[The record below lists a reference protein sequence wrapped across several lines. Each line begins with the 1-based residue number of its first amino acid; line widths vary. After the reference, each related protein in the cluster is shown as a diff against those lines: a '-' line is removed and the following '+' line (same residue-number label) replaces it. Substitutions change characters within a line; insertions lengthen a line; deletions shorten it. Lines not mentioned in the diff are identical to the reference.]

1 MSRGVPVTS
10 RRGVQAVT
18 VAFAVALAV
27 SAYFFATTGWGTP
40 FRGCWPTVS
49 PGAGATAATI
59 LTVFS
64 ASFLFAALRNPA
76 GPSLEDP
83 ILIALVLG
91 LFAAFAIGGGLLA
104 LSTGV
109 VRYGQSGCLAFGT
122 PWSYGAGFV
131 SLVLG
136 AFALLA
142 AVAVGRDR

>member
-18 VAFAVALAV
+18 LALAGALAV

-40 FRGCWPTVS
+40 FQGCWPSVS

-59 LTVFS
+59 LALFS

-76 GPSLEDP
+76 GPSLEDTL
-83 ILIALVLG
+83 LIALMLG
-91 LFAAFAIGGGLLA
+91 LFAAFAVGGGLLA

-109 VRYGQSGCLAFGT
+109 VRYGQSGCLAVGT
-122 PWSYGAGFV
+122 PWSYAAGV
-131 SLVLG
+131 ASLALG
-136 AFALLA
+136 TLALLA